1 MDYNATLELDVRPD
15 PDLTERLVDQLAA
28 FAAAAAPTDAGRLT
42 LTITITAGS
51 VRQAAQLT
59 LALVDRTLRDL
70 STPDQSTPDQSTPD
84 QSTPDPDLPSADLSV
99 TDLSNLAAGEDLVVG
114 IEVLPTA
121 AYDARL
127 GMAGLQEVL
136 SVGETATELGISEQA
151 VRQRLDAGTL
161 AGRKAGR
168 AWHIPRE
175 AVEAAKTRQQTRT
188 RVRRRPPGSRPG
200 EIQAALRRRG
210 YPDPIPADLAAA
222 IVGTWGLPGPVTIP
236 PLDGGAEMVPLGW
249 VADTLDRHRV
259 TPYAAEHDLPRHAA
273 PDGSA

>member
-15 PDLTERLVDQLAA
+15 PDLTEQLVDQLAA

-42 LTITITAGS
+42 LTVTITASS
-51 VRQAAQLT
+51 VRQAAQLAV
-59 LALVDRTLRDL
+59 ALVDRALRDL
-70 STPDQSTPDQSTPD
+70 SNPDL
-84 QSTPDPDLPSADLSV
+84 STPDPDLPTPVLSSLV
-99 TDLSNLAAGEDLVVG
+99 AGEDLVVG
-114 IEVLPTA
+114 LEVLPTA
-121 AYDARL
+121 VYDARL

-188 RVRRRPPGSRPG
+188 RVRRRPPGGRPG
-200 EIQAALRRRG
+200 EIQAALRRRN
-210 YPDPIPADLAAA
+210 YPDPIPVDLAAA
-222 IVGTWGLPGPVTIP
+222 IVGRWGLPAPDTDPTDGPA
-236 PLDGGAEMVPLGW
+236 GAPETVPLSW
-249 VADTLDRHRV
+249 VADALDRHRV
-259 TPYAAEHDLPRHAA
+259 TPYAAEHDLPHYPHLTS
-273 PDGSA
+273 PDS